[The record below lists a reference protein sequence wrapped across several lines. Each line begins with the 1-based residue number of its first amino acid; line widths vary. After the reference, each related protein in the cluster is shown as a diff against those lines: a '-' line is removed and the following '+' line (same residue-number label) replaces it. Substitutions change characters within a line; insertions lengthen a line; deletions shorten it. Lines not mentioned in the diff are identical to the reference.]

1 MADGTVHRTLPLLDS
16 DARLPF
22 GDTAESS
29 STIVFLRSDG
39 LLASVDLA
47 AKLAS

>member
-1 MADGTVHRTLPLLDS
+1 MADRTAHQTLPLLAS
-16 DARLPF
+16 DARLPL

-29 STIVFLRSDG
+29 STVVFLRSDG